1 MRIPT
6 FCVLR
11 STFCVS
17 RFQCA
22 ATAACLFAVALA
34 FHGVAN
40 GQDTR
45 PLTTGLT
52 RTPPPQHVTVTTTAS
67 RAAATPGSTLLLYVD
82 VTPKPNIKV
91 YAPGAKDY
99 LPVTLK
105 IAAVPG
111 VTVRAP
117 KFPESEI
124 LVFEELKERVP
135 VYQKPFRIADEIVI
149 DRSVKGTA
157 LNLEG
162 TLEYQS
168 CDNATCYPPMTIPVS
183 WTLTIHK

>member
-1 MRIPT
+1 MAQGSRP
-6 FCVLR
+6 
-11 STFCVS
+11 STP
-17 RFQCA
+17 
-22 ATAACLFAVALA
+22 VA
-34 FHGVAN
+34 
-40 GQDTR
+40 
-45 PLTTGLT
+45 

-67 RAAATPGSTLLLYVD
+67 RAEAAPGSTLLLYVD

-105 IAAVPG
+105 LTALPG

-117 KFPESEI
+117 KFPDSET
-124 LVFEELKERVP
+124 LFFEELKERVP
-135 VYQKPFRIADEIVI
+135 VYQKPFRIADEIAI

-157 LNLEG
+157 LTLEG

-183 WTLTIHK
+183 WTLALGASGK

>member
-1 MRIPT
+1 MRT
-6 FCVLR
+6 AF
-11 STFCVS
+11 S
-17 RFQCA
+17 
-22 ATAACLFAVALA
+22 AACFVVAAIVYQGLA
-34 FHGVAN
+34 MA
-40 GQDTR
+40 QESR
-45 PLTTGLT
+45 PSTLGAA
-52 RTPPPQHVTVTTTAS
+52 RTQPPQHVTVATTAS
-67 RAAATPGSTLLLYVD
+67 RTAAAPGSTLLLYVD

-105 IAAVPG
+105 LTAMPG

-117 KFPESEI
+117 KFPESETMF
-124 LVFEELKERVP
+124 FEELNQRVP
-135 VYQKPFRIADEIVI
+135 LYQKPFRITDEIVI
-149 DRSVKGTA
+149 DRSVKATT

>member
-1 MRIPT
+1 MRT
-6 FCVLR
+6 VL
-11 STFCVS
+11 
-17 RFQCA
+17 
-22 ATAACLFAVALA
+22 TASCLFAVIVCPGIAIAQGSRPSTLA
-34 FHGVAN
+34 VGK
-40 GQDTR
+40 
-45 PLTTGLT
+45 
-52 RTPPPQHVTVTTTAS
+52 TPPPQHVTVTTTAS
-67 RAAATPGSTLLLYVD
+67 RATAVPGSTLLLYVD

-105 IAAVPG
+105 LDPAPG

-117 KFPESEI
+117 KFPESET
-124 LVFEELKERVP
+124 LFFEELNERVP
-135 VYQKPFRIADEIVI
+135 VYQKPFRIADEILI
-149 DRSVKGTA
+149 DRSVKGTV

-183 WTLTIHK
+183 WTVTIRK